1 MVAASVVIP
10 HMLPS
15 IASRQTRPV
24 QSIHSH
30 ITVVWNIIKKQTMGS
45 ITIILAVFAVFVAFT
60 DAASGS
66 CPLPSKIYS
75 CSPKCVQNYDCSHGK
90 VCCPNSCNTKSC
102 VDLAAVG
109 GANNGKDKYSQSG
122 GAGVYCNNQKCNS
135 FEVCKLDPATKKMKC
150 MRA

>member
-1 MVAASVVIP
+1 M
-10 HMLPS
+10 
-15 IASRQTRPV
+15 SRAVEFHLSQWGLNYFCVPFT
-24 QSIHSH
+24 
-30 ITVVWNIIKKQTMGS
+30 GS
-45 ITIILAVFAVFVAFT
+45 ITITLSVLAVCIVAFT

-102 VDLAAVG
+102 VDLATFG